1 MVGASL
7 ELLSLE
13 EIFEIVQ
20 ENILLSTPIRVY
32 FKSVEKLISDLEMQP
47 FGLLFGVTKVLE
59 HYLWALPSFYLV
71 FSTTVY

>member
-20 ENILLSTPIRVY
+20 ENILLSISGFISRAL
-32 FKSVEKLISDLEMQP
+32 KS
-47 FGLLFGVTKVLE
+47 
-59 HYLWALPSFYLV
+59 
-71 FSTTVY
+71 